1 MSFGSRPFDP
11 QPPKKPKKA
20 SKKKL
25 DEVKE

>member
-11 QPPKKPKKA
+11 QPPKKPKKKA
-20 SKKKL
+20 SKKK